1 MKYSINQE
9 TARELNLEGM
19 RLLGALAVEPVKAID
34 SPGAFRPNYLTT
46 IASLRTN
53 ETPENP
59 VNPTIG
65 TDGFE
70 VARFY
75 PDLDPPIGLFGQS
88 HASFISLCQ
97 RVFEATKLEATISET
112 FIVESCFEWMRQ
124 RHLGTTDLSLTEYVL
139 DRCERNVADQDVWL
153 PLTGIQLNL
162 ELQLGNVLFKPVR
175 QADWLGWVS
184 EWQTRQ
190 PTEIPRLRH
199 FLVGLETEGITVAV
213 RTATAEP
220 IKAVEIALE
229 EVEAALDVLRYFS
242 PSNRYPT
249 MPAYCS
255 IAGREPVNRPKH
267 LIIQSAVLVSA
278 GTTVANMRAQHP
290 WPINENLL
298 TKMREV
304 GFDTLVALLDTPQS
318 ARSELQNDFFR
329 ALAIYSKSCIAQ
341 SLTDKLLYAVLTLEC
356 VLLKDES
363 ESLQKHIGERMAF
376 MIGKSLEHRIAI
388 VANYKKAYA
397 LRSGAVHHGHEV
409 TEEEIL
415 NEFMPNAWFALNWII
430 GVIERFPSKQEMIEH
445 IDDMK
450 FL

>member
-1 MKYSINQE
+1 MKYSINHE
-9 TARELNLEGM
+9 TARELNLEGLA
-19 RLLGALAVEPVKAID
+19 LLDALAVEPVKAID

-70 VARFY
+70 VARFF
-75 PDLDPPIGLFGQS
+75 PDLNPPIGLFGES
-88 HASFISLCQ
+88 HESFISLCQ
-97 RVFEATKLEATISET
+97 RVFEASELEATVSET

-124 RHLGTTDLSLTEYVL
+124 RHLGTTDLSLTQYVL
-139 DRCERNVADQDVWL
+139 DRCKQNVANQEVWL
-153 PLTGIQLNL
+153 PVIDIQLSQ

-175 QADWLGWVS
+175 QADWRRWVL

-190 PTEIPRLRH
+190 PAEIPTLRH
-199 FLVGLETEGITVAV
+199 FLVGVETEGITVAV
-213 RTATAEP
+213 LRANAEP
-220 IKAVEIALE
+220 IKAVEIALKD
-229 EVEAALDVLRYFS
+229 VEAALDVLRYYS

-267 LIIQSAVLVSA
+267 LIVQKGVLVSA

-304 GFDTLVALLDTPQS
+304 GFDTLVALLNTPQA
-318 ARSELQNDFFR
+318 ARSELQNVFFR

-356 VLLKDES
+356 VLLKNES

-397 LRSGAVHHGHEV
+397 LRSAAVHHGREV

-415 NEFMPNAWFALNWII
+415 NEFMPNAWFALNWIVELM
-430 GVIERFPSKQEMIEH
+430 GRFPSKQEMIEH